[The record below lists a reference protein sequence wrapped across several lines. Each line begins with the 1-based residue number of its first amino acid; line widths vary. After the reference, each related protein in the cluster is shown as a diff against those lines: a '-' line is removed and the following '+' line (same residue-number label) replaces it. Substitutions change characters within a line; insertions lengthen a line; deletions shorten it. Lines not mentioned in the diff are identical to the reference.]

1 MARRRLDA
9 ELVRR
14 GLARSREHAQNLVAE
29 GRVRVA
35 GATATKPATQV
46 EEAAAL
52 VVVEAPTG
60 PDYVSRGA
68 HKLIGALDR
77 FDPSGQ
83 MVAGRWVLDAGAST
97 GGFTDVVLR
106 RGAAHVIAVDVG
118 YGQLAW
124 SLRSDERVTVMDRTN
139 IRGLTAQDLPHRP
152 DVVVADLSFISLR
165 LVLGVFAGIVAEGA
179 DLLLMVKPQFEV
191 GREALGSGGVVR
203 EPALRESAVLEVAQ
217 VRVGGRAR
225 HCRGGGQPA
234 AGSQRECR
242 VLSSSAGRCRP
253 ARSGGRPPRSAGGST
268 VTGSAPEGGAAMG
281 DRRILLVTN
290 TRRQEAVTAAR
301 ATAEALLH
309 QGMGVAAT
317 RDECE
322 VLAVP
327 GVVPVESLP
336 EGSAAT
342 GCELVVVLGGDG
354 TVLRGA
360 ERARGMGV
368 PLLGVNL
375 GHVGFLAELEREDLQ
390 EVVQA
395 VVARDYRVE
404 QRMTV
409 DARILDNGVEVVHT
423 WALNEVSI
431 EKAPEDR
438 MLDLMVEVDGRPLSR
453 WLCDGVVCATPTGST
468 AYSFSAGG
476 PIVWPEVEAL
486 LLVPLSAHALFARP
500 LVTAPTTRIVIES
513 VAPEK
518 QGVLW
523 ADGRRSFPL
532 PHNARIEVSRHPE
545 PVSFARLR
553 DAPFTDRLVAKFAL
567 PIQGWRGAPTERP

>member
-1 MARRRLDA
+1 M
-9 ELVRR
+9 
-14 GLARSREHAQNLVAE
+14 
-29 GRVRVA
+29 
-35 GATATKPATQV
+35 
-46 EEAAAL
+46 
-52 VVVEAPTG
+52 TG
-60 PDYVSRGA
+60 P
-68 HKLIGALDR
+68 
-77 FDPSGQ
+77 
-83 MVAGRWVLDAGAST
+83 
-97 GGFTDVVLR
+97 
-106 RGAAHVIAVDVG
+106 
-118 YGQLAW
+118 
-124 SLRSDERVTVMDRTN
+124 
-139 IRGLTAQDLPHRP
+139 
-152 DVVVADLSFISLR
+152 
-165 LVLGVFAGIVAEGA
+165 
-179 DLLLMVKPQFEV
+179 
-191 GREALGSGGVVR
+191 
-203 EPALRESAVLEVAQ
+203 
-217 VRVGGRAR
+217 
-225 HCRGGGQPA
+225 
-234 AGSQRECR
+234 
-242 VLSSSAGRCRP
+242 
-253 ARSGGRPPRSAGGST
+253 
-268 VTGSAPEGGAAMG
+268 APEENAAMI

-301 ATAEALLH
+301 ATAEALLG

-327 GVVPVESLP
+327 GVVPVDSMP
-336 EGSAAT
+336 EGAAAT

-360 ERARGMGV
+360 ERARGTGV

-409 DARILDNGVEVVHT
+409 DARILDKGVEVVHT

-567 PIQGWRGAPTERP
+567 PIQGWRGTPTERP